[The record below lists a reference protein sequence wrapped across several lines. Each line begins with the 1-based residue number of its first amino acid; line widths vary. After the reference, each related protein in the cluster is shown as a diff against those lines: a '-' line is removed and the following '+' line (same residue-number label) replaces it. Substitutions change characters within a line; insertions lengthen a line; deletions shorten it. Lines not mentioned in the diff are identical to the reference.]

1 MAIKH
6 MRLFCVAAL
15 VLLMTGCNAAQ
26 QRGMLGSAYV
36 STTRPAISLEAKNMP
51 LLTAGQGSVNLT
63 WSGMMGGLP
72 IRV

>member
-36 STTRPAISLEAKNMP
+36 HNPPGYFL
-51 LLTAGQGSVNLT
+51 
-63 WSGMMGGLP
+63 GG
-72 IRV
+72 